1 MYSFFA
7 LSSGNCNVLHG
18 HQNKYDSYLRAK
30 DQMKKIIGFLAD
42 FFRETGWRHLCL
54 AAAFTGLLIFLN
66 YHFHW
71 YRKIEA
77 LSYSF
82 QYAWWFLIFSTVF
95 TTGYLLASYFTK
107 KNLLAKRRL
116 LLLIV
121 AAAML
126 FCWKMVYEPRFHFT
140 EHPFENLYWNR
151 VLYWPFK
158 LTMVSLVIYLI
169 AKSNGEPLYGL
180 QQPKGWTATPY
191 FFMLL
196 LMVPLIAAAST
207 QPDFLHTYPKLKH
220 VQYLSDGDRP
230 AWRYLLYELSYGS
243 DFFTI
248 ELFFRGF
255 LILGFVKW
263 AGKDAILPMAM
274 FYCTIHFGKPLGECI
289 SSFFGGIILGV
300 VTYHTRSILGGLI
313 VHLGIAW
320 MMELGGHLG
329 HLYR

>member
-1 MYSFFA
+1 
-7 LSSGNCNVLHG
+7 
-18 HQNKYDSYLRAK
+18 
-30 DQMKKIIGFLAD
+30 MKKIVGFLAD
-42 FFRETGWRHLCL
+42 FVRTTGWRQLCT
-54 AAAFTGLLIFLN
+54 AAAFTGLLIFFN

-71 YRKIEA
+71 HLEIENR
-77 LSYSF
+77 SYLLQYVYWFFLFSF
-82 QYAWWFLIFSTVF
+82 VFST
-95 TTGYLLASYFTK
+95 GYFIAAFFSKRSLLSQRG
-107 KNLLAKRRL
+107 LV
-116 LLLIV
+116 LLIAF
-121 AAAML
+121 AAL
-126 FCWKMVYEPRFHFT
+126 IFCWKIVYEPHFYLT
-140 EHPFENLYWNR
+140 AQPFENLYWNR

-158 LTMVSLVIYLI
+158 LLLVTVAVWLI
-169 AKSNGEPLYGL
+169 ARKNGDRIYGL
-180 QQPKGWTATPY
+180 QQPGGWKATPY
-191 FFMLL
+191 LLMLL
-196 LMVPLIAAAST
+196 LMIPLIAVAST
-207 QPDFLHTYPKLKH
+207 QADFLHTYPKLKH

-230 AWRYLLYELSYGS
+230 LWRYLLYELSYGS

-320 MMELGGHLG
+320 MMELGGYLG